1 MTAGRPPDLEIA
13 AIEVIDDFTA
23 RARCDEGFLH
33 VRRMRCRNR
42 RSDGSVSAEY
52 RVDVMDRPRLDAVAV
67 LVHRRG
73 EGSGL
78 EILTR
83 KNLRPAAYFRR
94 GKAPVIPDGR
104 ELLFIDEIVAG
115 LLEPEDR
122 GEAGLRHRAACE
134 VWEEAGFAVPAER
147 IELLGAGFFVVPGI
161 LSERIYPA
169 AVDVTGL
176 PQEPPAGDGSPLEEG
191 GRTRWWQAGAL
202 LDACRS
208 GEVPDAKTELLLCRL
223 LAHLGPGP
231 C

>member
-1 MTAGRPPDLEIA
+1 MPAPPPPQPGIA
-13 AIEVIDDFTA
+13 AIEVIEDFTA

-42 RSDGSVSAEY
+42 RSDGSASAEY

-67 LVHRRG
+67 LVHRRS
-73 EGSGL
+73 EGGAL
-78 EILTR
+78 EVLTR

-94 GKAPVIPDGR
+94 GKAPTIPDER
-104 ELLFIDEIVAG
+104 DFLFIDEIVAG

-134 VWEEAGFAVPAER
+134 VREEAGYQVAPER
-147 IELLGAGFFVVPGI
+147 VRLLGAGFFVVPGI

-176 PQEPPAGDGSPLEEG
+176 EQEPPGGDGSPLEEG
-191 GRTRWWQAGAL
+191 GRTRWWPAGAL
-202 LDACRS
+202 LSACRS
-208 GEVPDAKTELLLCRL
+208 GEVPDAKTELLLVRL
-223 LAHLGPGP
+223 LSDLDRVRG
-231 C
+231 